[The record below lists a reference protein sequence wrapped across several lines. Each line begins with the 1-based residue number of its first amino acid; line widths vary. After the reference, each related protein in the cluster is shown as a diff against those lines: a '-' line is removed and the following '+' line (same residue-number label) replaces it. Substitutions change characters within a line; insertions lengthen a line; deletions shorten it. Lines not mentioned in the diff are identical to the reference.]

1 MQWGHSFV
9 ERAAELHPRE
19 KVIWRR
25 LLFFKKRRTKWY
37 GDNIFLLASRLR
49 VLFLYAKKRKK
60 MSKPPAALVVFGS
73 R

>member
-25 LLFFKKRRTKWY
+25 LLFFKKKTDRVVRRQHLSI
-37 GDNIFLLASRLR
+37 G
-49 VLFLYAKKRKK
+49 V
-60 MSKPPAALVVFGS
+60 
-73 R
+73 